1 MNCIVLEWIGT
12 LFAAGLLGRFFAAV
26 LGRLFAA
33 VLGRL
38 FAAMLCRRCGW
49 E

>member
-1 MNCIVLEWIGT
+1 MDCIVLEWIGR
-12 LFAAGLLGRFFAAV
+12 LFAAGLLGRFVAAV
-26 LGRLFAA
+26 LERNFAA